1 MGIRGIEDGWEVTR
15 SKGAVSAKP
24 KKTKLSRPVEG
35 TYVLLK
41 SLEDI
46 CKLHGVSFWE
56 DIYDPEIAEEMVD
69 LFGNK
74 VKVIYSGDYSTMFEG
89 EDLHTGSQWHF
100 RNEWIDINQFK
111 IGLIPDEL
119 FEI

>member
-1 MGIRGIEDGWEVTR
+1 MGIRGVEDGWEVTR
-15 SKGAVSAKP
+15 SKKKP
-24 KKTKLSRPVEG
+24 KKTELSRPVEG

-46 CKLHGVSFWE
+46 CKLHGVKYWE
-56 DIYDPEIAEEMVD
+56 DIYNPEICEDMVD

-74 VKVIYSGDYSTMFEG
+74 VLVIYSKGYSSMFEA
-89 EDLHTGSQWHF
+89 EDLRTGAQWNF
-100 RNEWIDINQFK
+100 RNEWININEYK